1 MSVSLDQVVF
11 VGFNKRVVA
20 LDQNT
25 GTVLWDWTCP
35 TGSGYVSLLLT
46 DDQHLI
52 VSVSGYTYCLD
63 PATGQQR
70 WFNELKGYG
79 VGVASLAAWGGSSMA
94 QPLIAAA
101 EEEAAAA
108 AAASSGAAST

>member
-1 MSVSLDQVVF
+1 MTETLDQVVF
-11 VGFNKRVVA
+11 VGFNNRVVA

-25 GTVLWDWTCP
+25 GEVVWDWTCP

-46 DDQHLI
+46 DDRHLI

-63 PATGQQR
+63 PTTGEQM

-79 VGVASLAAWGGSSMA
+79 VGVASLTAWGTSSDSH
-94 QPLIAAA
+94 LSIAAA
-101 EEEAAAA
+101 EEAAAA
-108 AAASSGAAST
+108 AAASSAGT

>member
-1 MSVSLDQVVF
+1 MTITLDQVIF

-25 GTVLWDWTCP
+25 GQVVWDWTCP

-46 DDQHLI
+46 DDRHLI

-63 PATGQQR
+63 PATGQQM

-79 VGVASLAAWGGSSMA
+79 VGVASLASLSGSSA
-94 QPLIAAA
+94 AHPTIAAA
-101 EEEAAAA
+101 EQEAAAA
-108 AAASSGAAST
+108 AAATTTT

>member
-1 MSVSLDQVVF
+1 MEITLDQVVF

-25 GTVLWDWTCP
+25 GNVIWDWTCP
-35 TGSGYVSLLLT
+35 TGSGYTSLLLT

-79 VGVASLAAWGGSSMA
+79 VGVASLAAWGGHNA
-94 QPLIAAA
+94 TNPLLAAA
-101 EEEAAAA
+101 EEEAAA

>member
-1 MSVSLDQVVF
+1 MTITLEQIVF

-20 LDQNT
+20 LDQDT
-25 GTVLWDWTCP
+25 GTIVWDWTCP

-46 DDQHLI
+46 DEQHLI

-63 PATGQQR
+63 PASGEQR

-79 VGVASLAAWGGSSMA
+79 AGVASLAAWGGMSAMH
-94 QPLIAAA
+94 PLFAAA
-101 EEEAAAA
+101 EQEAAATSA
-108 AAASSGAAST
+108 AATST